1 MKRIFSWMAM
11 LLMVGV
17 LFCSAPA
24 VFAEQPSVCASSAV
38 LMEAQN
44 GRVLFAKNA
53 EERHSMAS
61 TTKIMTA
68 LIAVQSERLND
79 VRT

>member
-1 MKRIFSWMAM
+1 M

-44 GRVLFAKNA
+44 GRVQMCIRDRHRAATNLPVCNEIGANLFW
-53 EERHSMAS
+53 E
-61 TTKIMTA
+61 
-68 LIAVQSERLND
+68 
-79 VRT
+79 